1 MKDENGTTL
10 AATMCTERGTK
21 EKNME
26 MKFEIPH
33 IRIFEFH
40 NLLTFILQFCYGSF
54 FSIIDTT

>member
-40 NLLTFILQFCYGSF
+40 NLLTFIL
-54 FSIIDTT
+54 